1 MVEHP
6 LPADDPT
13 QRKPD
18 ISLAQ
23 KLLSWSPSINLDE
36 GLDRTIPYFREVIEE

>member
-1 MVEHP
+1 LIEKP

-23 KLLSWSPSINLDE
+23 ELIDWSPGVELDE
-36 GLDRTIPYFREVIEE
+36 GLDRTILYFRSLLES